1 MLNTMN
7 YPSSPNFNNALLST
21 TGNTNEAVLATT
33 SSYNSPY
40 LAPSQ
45 PYHGVQ
51 SSWNAPIY
59 EPPPQTMSD
68 WNVPHWTAAGFSS
81 HMAPSTHDNFQFGPA
96 HTQPMFDQLPATLPL
111 SQPQEPVPSS
121 DLFIVGTWSSCRSSP
136 RQSQGMSSVSLQSS
150 SPYMQAPYSRA
161 P

>member
-1 MLNTMN
+1 MN
-7 YPSSPNFNNALLST
+7 YPSSPNFNDTLLST

-45 PYHGVQ
+45 PFQGVQ

-59 EPPPQTMSD
+59 EAPQQALPEWS
-68 WNVPHWTAAGFSS
+68 VPHWAPNAGFSS
-81 HMAPSTHDNFQFGPA
+81 HIVPSTHDNFQYAPS
-96 HTQPMFDQLPATLPL
+96 HTQPMFDPIPTAIQL
-111 SQPQEPVPSS
+111 SQPQETVPSS
-121 DLFIVGTWSSCRSSP
+121 DLFIVGSWGACRSSP

-150 SPYMQAPYSRA
+150 SSYMQAPCSRA